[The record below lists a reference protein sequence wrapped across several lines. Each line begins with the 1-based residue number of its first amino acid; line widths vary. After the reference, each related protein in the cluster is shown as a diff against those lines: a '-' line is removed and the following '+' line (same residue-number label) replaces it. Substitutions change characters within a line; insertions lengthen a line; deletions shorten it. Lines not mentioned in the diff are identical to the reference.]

1 MTHPSPA
8 PTGGSDPLFDALEA
22 TVTSAGIRAMFALLA
37 ERLAAQQRW
46 HALFDARLL
55 EARATLGLP
64 LAGELA
70 MEPEAASAPLASP
83 RSEVDAR
90 SLAACREVG
99 WPLVA
104 EGQVAAGW
112 MYLRAAVTPAEMAE
126 RLAGLVAHL
135 PAQELGAADT
145 PAEET
150 AQEIIHVAL
159 WEGIDPAL
167 GLSLLLA
174 RNGTCNAIT
183 AYEQAVSRLPARRQE
198 PAARLLVNRLYGEIR
213 ANLAHDLANRG
224 RLATAEKAP
233 GNEGKLE
240 APGNEGKLEAPGS
253 EGKLEAS
260 GIAGL
265 LDAAGGLTDDGSI
278 HVDVSHLQSV
288 LRLARVC
295 TDRDTI
301 QQAWELARYGCRL
314 PPEVIYPGEPPFENV
329 AEASRHFFGAQ
340 LGHEVPQAVAYFR
353 KAAVLAKV
361 EEAGTLPSDTLML
374 LLWRLGRPQ
383 EALHAALQRPHA
395 EGMPSA
401 PQAIGM
407 LPSLVELA
415 SAAGD
420 FQALRAACRQHGDTT
435 TFAATLVAEQRAAS
449 NRVI

>member
-1 MTHPSPA
+1 
-8 PTGGSDPLFDALEA
+8 
-22 TVTSAGIRAMFALLA
+22 MFALLA

-55 EARATLGLP
+55 EARAMLDLP
-64 LAGELA
+64 LAGELV
-70 MEPEAASAPLASP
+70 MEPEDSPAPPASPAPLASP

-99 WPLVA
+99 WPLVE

-126 RLAGLVAHL
+126 RLAGLVARL
-135 PAQELGAADT
+135 PAQEMGAADT
-145 PAEET
+145 AAEET

-183 AYEQAVSRLPARRQE
+183 AYEQAVSRLPARRQQ
-198 PAARLLVNRLYGEIR
+198 PAARLLVNHLYGEIR
-213 ANLAHDLANRG
+213 ANLAHDLASRG
-224 RLATAEKAP
+224 RLVTAED
-233 GNEGKLE
+233 GT
-240 APGNEGKLEAPGS
+240 S
-253 EGKLEAS
+253 
-260 GIAGL
+260 IAGL
-265 LDAAGGLTDDGSI
+265 LDAAGGLADDGSI

-295 TDRDTI
+295 TDRDTL

-353 KAAVLAKV
+353 KAAVLANV

-407 LPSLVELA
+407 LPNLVELA

-435 TFAATLVAEQRAAS
+435 TFAATLVAEQRAAAK
-449 NRVI
+449 RVI

>member
-1 MTHPSPA
+1 
-8 PTGGSDPLFDALEA
+8 
-22 TVTSAGIRAMFALLA
+22 MFGLLA

-64 LAGELA
+64 LTGELVI
-70 MEPEAASAPLASP
+70 EPEATPASPAPLASP
-83 RSEVDAR
+83 GSEVDAR

-99 WPLVA
+99 WPLVE

-126 RLAGLVAHL
+126 RLAGLVARL
-135 PAQELGAADT
+135 PAQEMGAADT

-353 KAAVLAKV
+353 KAAVLANV

-401 PQAIGM
+401 PQATGM
-407 LPSLVELA
+407 LPNLVELA

-435 TFAATLVAEQRAAS
+435 TFAATLVAEIRAAAA
-449 NRVI
+449 RVI

>member
-1 MTHPSPA
+1 
-8 PTGGSDPLFDALEA
+8 
-22 TVTSAGIRAMFALLA
+22 MFALLA

-70 MEPEAASAPLASP
+70 MEPEAASAPPASLASP

-99 WPLVA
+99 WPLVE

-135 PAQELGAADT
+135 PAQEMGAADT
-145 PAEET
+145 AADET

-167 GLSLLLA
+167 GLALLLA

-183 AYEQAVSRLPARRQE
+183 AYEQAVSRLPARRQQ
-198 PAARLLVNRLYGEIR
+198 PAARLLVNHLFGEIR
-213 ANLAHDLANRG
+213 ANLAHDLASRG
-224 RLATAEKAP
+224 RLATAQK
-233 GNEGKLE
+233 
-240 APGNEGKLEAPGS
+240 APGS

-260 GIAGL
+260 GIAQL
-265 LDAAGGLTDDGSI
+265 LDAAGGLTSDGSI

-353 KAAVLAKV
+353 KAAVLANV

-401 PQAIGM
+401 PQATGM
-407 LPSLVELA
+407 LPNLVELA

-435 TFAATLVAEQRAAS
+435 TFAATLVAEQRAAAA
-449 NRVI
+449 RVI

>member
-1 MTHPSPA
+1 MTNPSPT
-8 PTGGSDPLFDALEA
+8 PTGASDPLFDALESTA
-22 TVTSAGIRAMFALLA
+22 ASAGMPAMFALLA

-55 EARATLGLP
+55 EARAMLDLP
-64 LAGELA
+64 LAGELV
-70 MEPEAASAPLASP
+70 MEPEDSPAPPASPAPLASP

-99 WPLVA
+99 WPLVE

-126 RLAGLVAHL
+126 RLAGLVARL
-135 PAQELGAADT
+135 PAQEMGAADT
-145 PAEET
+145 AAEET

-183 AYEQAVSRLPARRQE
+183 AYEQAVSRLPARRQQ
-198 PAARLLVNRLYGEIR
+198 PAARLLVNHLYGEIR
-213 ANLAHDLANRG
+213 ANLAHDLASRG
-224 RLATAEKAP
+224 RLVTAED
-233 GNEGKLE
+233 GT
-240 APGNEGKLEAPGS
+240 S
-253 EGKLEAS
+253 
-260 GIAGL
+260 IAGL
-265 LDAAGGLTDDGSI
+265 LDAAGGLADDGSI

-295 TDRDTI
+295 TDRDTL

-353 KAAVLAKV
+353 KAAVLANV

-407 LPSLVELA
+407 LPNLVELA

-435 TFAATLVAEQRAAS
+435 TFAATLVAEQRAAAK
-449 NRVI
+449 RVI

>member
-1 MTHPSPA
+1 
-8 PTGGSDPLFDALEA
+8 
-22 TVTSAGIRAMFALLA
+22 
-37 ERLAAQQRW
+37 
-46 HALFDARLL
+46 
-55 EARATLGLP
+55 
-64 LAGELA
+64 
-70 MEPEAASAPLASP
+70 MEPEATPATPVSP
-83 RSEVDAR
+83 RSEIDAR

-99 WPLVA
+99 WPLVE

-126 RLAGLVAHL
+126 RLAGWVARL
-135 PAQELGAADT
+135 PAQEMGAADT

-167 GLSLLLA
+167 GLSLLLT

-183 AYEQAVSRLPARRQE
+183 AYEQAVSRLPAQRQQ
-198 PAARLLVNRLYGEIR
+198 PAARLLVNHLYSEIR
-213 ANLAHDLANRG
+213 ANLAHDLASRG
-224 RLATAEKAP
+224 RLATAETAIGIEGKLEAL
-233 GNEGKLE
+233 GIEGKLE
-240 APGNEGKLEAPGS
+240 APG
-253 EGKLEAS
+253 
-260 GIAGL
+260 IAEM
-265 LDAAGGLTDDGSI
+265 LDATGGLTDDGSI

-340 LGHEVPQAVAYFR
+340 LGHEVTQAVAYFR
-353 KAAVLAKV
+353 KAAVLANV

-435 TFAATLVAEQRAAS
+435 TFAATLVAQHRAAAK
-449 NRVI
+449 RVI